1 MAGGCL
7 VEEGMLPC
15 IYVMI
20 YTKEEKKKKTIGEGM
35 TGRLEVVCLFGYLE
49 NCWVRERKG

>member
-1 MAGGCL
+1 MYICDD
-7 VEEGMLPC
+7 
-15 IYVMI
+15 IY
-20 YTKEEKKKKTIGEGM
+20 KRGKKKTIGEGM

>member
-1 MAGGCL
+1 MYICDD
-7 VEEGMLPC
+7 
-15 IYVMI
+15 IY
-20 YTKEEKKKKTIGEGM
+20 KRGKKKKKTIGEGM